1 MIPRL
6 HRLALCLLLSITFA
20 AQLAPVAD
28 AQTTAPATQGQ
39 PVAPA
44 TPSYKNYSQPQYK
57 TATVTSFYVPMRD
70 GVRLAVD
77 LALPEG
83 LPAGTRIPT
92 VVQLTRYWRARAGQT
107 AANDLQKFFTAHGYA
122 VVTADVRGT
131 GASFGAWTTPW
142 SREEIRDGGDLVDW
156 LIKQPWS
163 SGNVGAL
170 GNSYLG
176 STAQLLAV
184 PNHPAVKAVI
194 PRHYDFDLYTDIA
207 FPGGVF
213 NEWMIKNWD
222 DANHQ
227 LDLQP
232 GVKPVDED
240 KDLGVLREAVKGH
253 AANIELFKSAQA
265 VTFRD
270 DRPFSSVSIDDFS
283 VHAFRKE
290 IEQSKVAIN
299 NWGGW
304 LDAGTA
310 DGVIRSFTTFANMQR
325 AVIGPWNHGASQNAS
340 PYAASPAPG
349 VMQRFEWLRFF
360 DHHLKGIDTGLD
372 AEKTLYYYTMGEERW
387 KTTRVWPPAGIA
399 PVRWHLS
406 AGGAL
411 APSAPR
417 DAKAADSYAVDF
429 DATTG
434 ERNRWRTQLGGPVQ
448 YPDRAEEDKRLLTYT
463 STPLAEDTEVT
474 GYPIVTLYATTT
486 ATDGALFVYL
496 EDVDESGRVTYV
508 TEGTLRL
515 LQRKVSSEQPPYK
528 QFIPYHSFKKKD
540 ASRVVPGELMELK
553 FGLMPTSMLFK
564 KGHRIRVAIAGH
576 DKSVFARTPSGG
588 TPTISVERSK
598 QHASFIELPVMRR
611 ATGPV
616 VPVNLLTNAPA
627 PTPAP
632 AKPPTP

>member
-1 MIPRL
+1 MIHPLR
-6 HRLALCLLLSITFA
+6 RSALCLLLSLTFA
-20 AQLAPVAD
+20 LGLVPVAG
-28 AQTTAPATQGQ
+28 AQTAPAAAQGQ
-39 PVAPA
+39 AY
-44 TPSYKNYSQPQYK
+44 TPSYKNYTQPQYK
-57 TATVTSFYVPMRD
+57 SATVTSFYVPMRD

-77 LALPEG
+77 LTLPEG
-83 LPAGTRIPT
+83 LPAGARIPAI
-92 VVQLTRYWRARAGQT
+92 VQLTRYWRARAGQT
-107 AANDLQKFFTAHGYA
+107 AAGDLQKFFAAFGYA
-122 VVTADVRGT
+122 FIVADVRGT

-142 SREEIRDGGDLVDW
+142 AREEIRDGGDLVDW
-156 LIKQPWS
+156 IIKQPWS
-163 SGNVGAL
+163 SGKVGAL

-194 PRHYDFDLYTDIA
+194 PRHYEFDVYTDIA

-213 NEWMIKNWD
+213 NEWMVKNWD

-240 KDLGVLREAVKGH
+240 KDMAVLREAVKAH
-253 AANIELFKSAQA
+253 AANIELFKAAQA
-265 VTFRD
+265 MTFRD
-270 DRPFSSVSIDDFS
+270 DRPFNSVSIDDFS
-283 VHAFRKE
+283 IHTFRKE

-310 DGVIRSFTTFANMQR
+310 DGIIRSFATFANAQR

-340 PYAASPAPG
+340 PYAPNPAPG
-349 VMQRFEWLRFF
+349 VAQRFEWLRFF
-360 DHHLKGIDTGLD
+360 ERHLKGVDTGLD
-372 AEKTLYYYTMGEERW
+372 AEKTLYYYTMGEELW
-387 KTTRVWPPAGIA
+387 KTTNVWPPAGVA

-406 AGGAL
+406 AEGAL
-411 APSAPR
+411 SQSAPR
-417 DAKAADSYAVDF
+417 DAKAADSYVVDF

-463 STPLAEDTEVT
+463 TTPLAEDTEVT
-474 GYPIVTLYATTT
+474 GYPVVTLYATTN

-515 LQRKVSSEQPPYK
+515 LQRKVSTDPTPYK
-528 QFIPYHSFKKKD
+528 QFVPYHSFKKKD
-540 ASRVVPGELMELK
+540 ASPVVPGRTMELT
-553 FGLMPTSMLFK
+553 FGLLPTSMLFK
-564 KGHRIRVAIAGH
+564 KGHRIRIAVAGH
-576 DKSVFARTPSGG
+576 DKSVFARTPSTG
-588 TPTISVERSK
+588 TPTITIERSNR
-598 QHASFIELPVMRR
+598 HASFIELPVARR
-611 ATGPV
+611 ASLPV
-616 VPVNLLTNAPA
+616 APVNLLTIVPA
-627 PTPAP
+627 PKPA
-632 AKPPTP
+632 ATKPPTP